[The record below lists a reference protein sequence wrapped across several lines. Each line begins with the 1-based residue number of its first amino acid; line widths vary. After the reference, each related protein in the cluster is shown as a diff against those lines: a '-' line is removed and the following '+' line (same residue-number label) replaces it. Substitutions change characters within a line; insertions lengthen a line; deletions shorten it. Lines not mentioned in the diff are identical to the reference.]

1 MDDKKLETEN
11 YAHFLYNRE
20 VVFAIK
26 YQVRV
31 RIFNE
36 DFVNLKK
43 IRQLDHDNLNK
54 FCGLCVDAPILYA
67 IWKHCQRGSLKDL
80 IAKERYVGD
89 SFVMFTLMRI

>member
-1 MDDKKLETEN
+1 MIKDLKQN

-36 DFVNLKK
+36 DLF
-43 IRQLDHDNLNK
+43 QLMKVVTSKWTIK
-54 FCGLCVDAPILYA
+54 FLFLA
-67 IWKHCQRGSLKDL
+67 
-80 IAKERYVGD
+80 
-89 SFVMFTLMRI
+89 